1 MTQSAITIGVLIVDS
16 LDSKHTSIAG
26 DYPELMTAMF
36 GFDDINVAV
45 YRAHEGE
52 LPASVNDADAW
63 AIGGSKFSAY
73 DDIEWIHQL
82 KAFVFEAYTA
92 GVPLL
97 GVCFGH
103 QLIALALGGNVE
115 RAAGGWNVGAL
126 DYDLADGRQVSLL
139 ACHQDQV
146 IALPPQASVTATTT
160 TCAIAGFVIDDQVM
174 TIQPHPE
181 FGGSLAASIYESR
194 RHILGNDTTDRAIA
208 STTAPLA
215 NSAMAHD
222 MVSFV
227 RHAVRREFA

>member
-1 MTQSAITIGVLIVDS
+1 
-16 LDSKHTSIAG
+16 
-26 DYPELMTAMF
+26 MTAMF
-36 GFDDINVAV
+36 DFDDVDV
-45 YRAHEGE
+45 VMYRAHEGE
-52 LPASVNDADAW
+52 LPGSVHDADAW

-73 DDIEWIHQL
+73 DDIELIHQL

-146 IALPPQASVTATTT
+146 TQLPAGASLTVTAP
-160 TCAIAGFVIDDQVM
+160 TCPIAGFTISGRVM
-174 TIQPHPE
+174 TLQPHAE
-181 FGGSLAASIYESR
+181 FSGPIAASIYESR
-194 RHILGNDTTDRAIA
+194 RHILGDDTTDRAVA
-208 STTAPLA
+208 STAAPLA